1 MTIQNSA
8 TIRFTGLT
16 QPGGNSG
23 NQFLQDIIMGLS
35 RSPKQ
40 LPSKYFYDAEGSHL
54 FQQIMHLPEY
64 YLTRCEHELLQTH
77 QKAIVGQIAAEGP
90 FQLIDLGAG
99 DALKTKILLRQL
111 AAQQV
116 AVEYVPV
123 DISGDA
129 LKELCTALQQ
139 EMPAM
144 PVHAIAGDYFTALDW
159 LNNYKP
165 GRKVLLFL
173 GSNIGNFAPDD
184 QVSFLKKVRAS
195 MRPKDLLLM
204 GTDLHKDPEI
214 ILKAY
219 DDASGVTAA
228 FNLNLLHRM
237 NRELGADIQ
246 VGQFR
251 HFALYNPQ
259 QGVMQSF
266 LVSQVK
272 QTITLK
278 AASQAFTLQA
288 WEAIHTENSCK
299 FTLEQVQQLGATTG
313 FKVDAVYQDKNNYF
327 ADILY
332 APN

>member
-1 MTIQNSA
+1 MTS
-8 TIRFTGLT
+8 
-16 QPGGNSG
+16 
-23 NQFLQDIIMGLS
+23 
-35 RSPKQ
+35 
-40 LPSKYFYDAEGSHL
+40 
-54 FQQIMHLPEY
+54 
-64 YLTRCEHELLQTH
+64 
-77 QKAIVGQIAAEGP
+77 
-90 FQLIDLGAG
+90 
-99 DALKTKILLRQL
+99 
-111 AAQQV
+111 
-116 AVEYVPV
+116 
-123 DISGDA
+123 
-129 LKELCTALQQ
+129 
-139 EMPAM
+139 
-144 PVHAIAGDYFTALDW
+144 
-159 LNNYKP
+159 
-165 GRKVLLFL
+165 
-173 GSNIGNFAPDD
+173 
-184 QVSFLKKVRAS
+184 
-195 MRPKDLLLM
+195 KDLLLM
-204 GTDLHKDPEI
+204 GTDLQKDPEI

-266 LVSQVK
+266 LVSKVT

-278 AASQAFTLQA
+278 AASQTFTLQA

-299 FTLEQVQQLGATTG
+299 FTLEQVQKLGASTG

>member
-8 TIRFTGLT
+8 TARFTDLS
-16 QPGGNSG
+16 QPDTNSG
-23 NQFLQDIIMGLS
+23 NQFLQDVVRGLS
-35 RSPKQ
+35 STPKQ
-40 LPSKYFYDAEGSHL
+40 LSSKYFYDAEGSHL

-77 QKAIVGQIAAEGP
+77 QKAIVSQIAADGP

-99 DALKTKILLRQL
+99 DALKTRILLRQL
-111 AAQQV
+111 AEQQI

-129 LKELCTALQQ
+129 LQELCNTLQH
-139 EMPAM
+139 EMPAL

-159 LNNYKP
+159 LTNYKP

-173 GSNIGNFAPDD
+173 GSNIGNFTPDE
-184 QVSFLKKVRAS
+184 QENFLKKVRAS
-195 MRPKDLLLM
+195 MYPKDLLLM
-204 GTDLHKDPEI
+204 GMDLQKDPDT
-214 ILKAY
+214 ILEAY
-219 DDASGVTAA
+219 NDAAGVTAA
-228 FNLNLLHRM
+228 FNLNLLHRI
-237 NRELGADIQ
+237 NRELGGNIQ
-246 VGQFR
+246 VDQFR

-266 LVSQVK
+266 LVSQAT
-272 QTITLK
+272 QTITLR
-278 AASQAFTLQA
+278 ASSQAFTLQA

-299 FTLEQVQQLGATTG
+299 FTLQQAQKLGTSCG
-313 FKVDAVYQDKNNYF
+313 FIVSEVFQDKNNYF